1 MEQTEAHLLDF
12 SKEFDIDLLD
22 QIVAIAYDGAHP
34 NRSAAN
40 DFLVKMKEHPEM
52 WRRADAILEGSK
64 QATSRYFGLQVL
76 DSAIS
81 TRWKILPGEQR
92 EGIRNYVISKII
104 SLSSSGDAMNDEQKS
119 FLSKL
124 NLVLVAILKHDWPH
138 NWPSFVGDIV
148 GSSKNV

>member
-81 TRWKILPGEQR
+81 TRWKILPPNR
-92 EGIRNYVISKII
+92 IRNSII
-104 SLSSSGDAMNDEQKS
+104 STTRISPATMPMVSSSTSAS
-119 FLSKL
+119 LSNTCNTNISL
-124 NLVLVAILKHDWPH
+124 
-138 NWPSFVGDIV
+138 F
-148 GSSKNV
+148 